1 LRLRPISNGMKAV
14 ILAAGEGLRMRPLTE
29 SRPKPMIEILGKPLL
44 HHIFDALPDEIDEVI
59 LVTGYLEDHIK
70 KYFGENFAGKKI
82 SYVHQ
87 PKKLGTAQ
95 ALWLVRPLLR
105 DERFLMLYADDL
117 QSKEDIQ
124 KCLAHPLSIM
134 VKEVPDPRRFGVI
147 VADDWGKVLDL
158 VEKPISPP
166 SNLAS
171 TGVKVLDSKIFN
183 YPAQQHSNGEY
194 YITDSLSQMVRDYEL
209 IAVKADFWFPIGYP
223 DDIKKA
229 EEILRARQIKEI

>member
-1 LRLRPISNGMKAV
+1 
-14 ILAAGEGLRMRPLTE
+14 MRPLTE
-29 SRPKPMIEILGKPLL
+29 SRPKPML
-44 HHIFDALPDEIDEVI
+44 HHIFDSLPDEIGEVI
-59 LVTGYLEDHIK
+59 LVTGYLEKKIK
-70 KYFGENFAGKKI
+70 EYFGENFAGKKI
-82 SYVHQ
+82 KYIHQ

-95 ALWLVRPLLR
+95 ALWLARSLLA

-117 QSKEDIQ
+117 QSKADIQ

-134 VKEVPDPRRFGVI
+134 VKEVEDPRRFGVI
-147 VADDWGKVLDL
+147 VADDRGKVLDL

-183 YPAQQHSNGEY
+183 YPAKQHPNGEY
-194 YITDSLSQMVRDYEL
+194 YITDSLAQMVRDYEM
-209 IAVKADFWFPIGYP
+209 IAVRADFWLPIGYP
-223 DDIKKA
+223 EDIKKT

>member
-1 LRLRPISNGMKAV
+1 
-14 ILAAGEGLRMRPLTE
+14 MRPLTE
-29 SRPKPMIEILGKPLL
+29 NKPKPMIEILGKPLL
-44 HHIFDALPDEIDEVI
+44 HHIFDSLPDEIDEVI
-59 LVTGYLEDHIK
+59 LVTGYLEEKIK
-70 KYFGENFAGKKI
+70 EYFGESFAGKKI
-82 SYVHQ
+82 KYIHQ
-87 PKKLGTAQ
+87 PKKLGTAHG
-95 ALWLVRPLLR
+95 LWLTRKFLG

-134 VKEVPDPRRFGVI
+134 VMEVSDPRRFGVI
-147 VADDWGKVLDL
+147 VVDDRGKVLDL

-183 YPAQQHSNGEY
+183 YPAKQHPNGEY
-194 YITDSLSQMVRDYEL
+194 YITDSLSQMVRDYDMF
-209 IAVKADFWFPIGYP
+209 AVRADFWLPIGYP

-229 EEILRARQIKEI
+229 EDILRSRQIKEI